1 MVDGQQANIP
11 CSGCPSHNGCLDKSI
26 HYKESQTM
34 DLNEKSVVKIDG
46 DGTVVK
52 CAKSLAGSECGYQPD
67 TKVCGKCGAMAVEIK
82 MVPVDEEDEEES
94 TDEEDLLEET
104 EEEAPMENGKPMLKT
119 KGAGTWQTP
128 KATRRAY
135 SASMQDGLYRPAK
148 GDAMMPE
155 DEEDEEMY
163 MDDEED
169 EEMYMDDEEDMGMED
184 EAKGYGDGR
193 GRGYRGQGGYE
204 YLGRVDMPRGPRRP
218 GPVPGPRF
226 SPGGGPV
233 VGGPYRG
240 PVGGTGRPQPGGPRG
255 TGGPGRPTPH
265 GTWGKGDE
273 MMDEEYEMYM
283 DDEEN
288 MGMEDEGK
296 AGDGTWGGPMTVR
309 QRAGELG
316 GNQFQRRRPHQTP
329 AIIVGRA
336 LRNQYGNPDGTWGKG
351 DEMMDE
357 EEEMYMDDEMMEE
370 EDDMEAAPDLEAM
383 RMARLRKLGTKSAD
397 VGMNGYMCAIDR
409 KVYPGA
415 ASVCD
420 DCPGGCM
427 AEKGMPGLLHVEGLV
442 EVMFKGDVIDSGY
455 SQDADMY
462 VVDVETKSGS
472 INEVFVDGTSAEVLG
487 FHRLDDSVLSQK
499 SIMDDIQLVDFNE
512 AADIAVKS
520 IPGNVIAVEPAV
532 FEGFDSYQV
541 EIDGVDGKSYD
552 VFVALDGETLGYDSY
567 NSDETAEIEA
577 EAAEI
582 ALKRAFSEDKR
593 QEMAKEGTA
602 MSDGSFPIASENDLR
617 NAIMAHGR
625 AKDID
630 AAKAHIKSRAA
641 ALGLEAM
648 LPEDWK
654 ASEKSN
660 PAEEFI
666 QSLVEFEMLT
676 AEVENPST
684 TK

>member
-1 MVDGQQANIP
+1 MKKISKYFCTVDGQQANIP

-26 HYKESQTM
+26 HYKESHTM

-52 CAKSLAGSECGYQPD
+52 CAKSLPGSECGYEAD
-67 TKVCGKCGAMAVEIK
+67 KKVCGKCGAMAVEIK
-82 MVPVDEEDEEES
+82 MVPVDEEDEEET
-94 TDEEDLLEET
+94 TDEEDLLEES

-119 KGAGTWQTP
+119 KGAGMWQTP

-135 SASMQDGLYRPAK
+135 TASMQDGLYRPVK
-148 GDAMMPE
+148 GEEMMPE
-155 DEEDEEMY
+155 DDEDE
-163 MDDEED
+163 
-169 EEMYMDDEEDMGMED
+169 
-184 EAKGYGDGR
+184 
-193 GRGYRGQGGYE
+193 
-204 YLGRVDMPRGPRRP
+204 
-218 GPVPGPRF
+218 
-226 SPGGGPV
+226 
-233 VGGPYRG
+233 
-240 PVGGTGRPQPGGPRG
+240 
-255 TGGPGRPTPH
+255 
-265 GTWGKGDE
+265 
-273 MMDEEYEMYM
+273 EMYM

-296 AGDGTWGGPMTVR
+296 
-309 QRAGELG
+309 ELG
-316 GNQFQRRRPHQTP
+316 RSPRPPSPGYSSNRRSEAMWGPWGRRSNGGSGALFT
-329 AIIVGRA
+329 VGRNA
-336 LRNQYGNPDGTWGKG
+336 IGISDAMPGKASNEEMY
-351 DEMMDE
+351 DED
-357 EEEMYMDDEMMEE
+357 EEMYMDDEGNEYMMDEE
-370 EDDMEAAPDLEAM
+370 GKMYAMPGRNDGYFQPQQKRRSMMRRMADEMMPEDEDNEEMYLDDEEGEADDMDMAPDLEAM

-499 SIMDDIQLVDFNE
+499 SIMDDIELIDFNE

-520 IPGNVIAVEPAV
+520 IPGSVVAVEPAV

-593 QEMAKEGTA
+593 EEMAKEGTA

-625 AKDID
+625 AKDIE

-648 LPEDWK
+648 LPDNWK
-654 ASEKSN
+654 AAEKSS

>member
-1 MVDGQQANIP
+1 
-11 CSGCPSHNGCLDKSI
+11 
-26 HYKESQTM
+26 M

-46 DGTVVK
+46 DGTVIK
-52 CAKSLAGSECGYQPD
+52 CAKSLPGSECGYEAD
-67 TKVCGKCGAMAVEIK
+67 KKVCGKCGAMAVEIK
-82 MVPVDEEDEEES
+82 MVPVDEEDEEET
-94 TDEEDLLEET
+94 TDEEDLLEES

-119 KGAGTWQTP
+119 KGAGMWQTP

-135 SASMQDGLYRPAK
+135 TASMQDGLYRPVK
-148 GDAMMPE
+148 GEEMMPE
-155 DEEDEEMY
+155 DDEDE
-163 MDDEED
+163 
-169 EEMYMDDEEDMGMED
+169 
-184 EAKGYGDGR
+184 
-193 GRGYRGQGGYE
+193 
-204 YLGRVDMPRGPRRP
+204 
-218 GPVPGPRF
+218 
-226 SPGGGPV
+226 
-233 VGGPYRG
+233 
-240 PVGGTGRPQPGGPRG
+240 
-255 TGGPGRPTPH
+255 
-265 GTWGKGDE
+265 
-273 MMDEEYEMYM
+273 EMYM

-296 AGDGTWGGPMTVR
+296 MAARPGGGGARPTASPGHSSNRRSEAMWGPWERRSTGGTPKPIF
-309 QRAGELG
+309 A
-316 GNQFQRRRPHQTP
+316 
-329 AIIVGRA
+329 VGRDILGISDA
-336 LRNQYGNPDGTWGKG
+336 MPRKAS
-351 DEMMDE
+351 DE
-357 EEEMYMDDEMMEE
+357 EMYDEDEEMYMDDEGNEYMMDEE
-370 EDDMEAAPDLEAM
+370 GKMYMMPSRGNSSRPQQMRRSLMQRRADEMMPEDEDNEEMYMEDEEGEADDMDMAPDLEAM

-499 SIMDDIQLVDFNE
+499 SIMDDIELIDFNE

-520 IPGNVIAVEPAV
+520 IPGSVVAVEPAV

-582 ALKRAFSEDKR
+582 ALKRAFPEDKR

-625 AKDID
+625 AKDIE

-654 ASEKSN
+654 VAEKSS

>member
-1 MVDGQQANIP
+1 MYAMPGRNDG
-11 CSGCPSHNGCLDKSI
+11 
-26 HYKESQTM
+26 YF
-34 DLNEKSVVKIDG
+34 
-46 DGTVVK
+46 
-52 CAKSLAGSECGYQPD
+52 
-67 TKVCGKCGAMAVEIK
+67 
-82 MVPVDEEDEEES
+82 
-94 TDEEDLLEET
+94 
-104 EEEAPMENGKPMLKT
+104 KPQLKRR
-119 KGAGTWQTP
+119 GLMQ
-128 KATRRAY
+128 RRA
-135 SASMQDGLYRPAK
+135 DE
-148 GDAMMPE
+148 MMPE
-155 DEEDEEMY
+155 DEED
-163 MDDEED
+163 
-169 EEMYMDDEEDMGMED
+169 
-184 EAKGYGDGR
+184 
-193 GRGYRGQGGYE
+193 
-204 YLGRVDMPRGPRRP
+204 
-218 GPVPGPRF
+218 
-226 SPGGGPV
+226 
-233 VGGPYRG
+233 
-240 PVGGTGRPQPGGPRG
+240 
-255 TGGPGRPTPH
+255 
-265 GTWGKGDE
+265 
-273 MMDEEYEMYM
+273 
-283 DDEEN
+283 
-288 MGMEDEGK
+288 
-296 AGDGTWGGPMTVR
+296 
-309 QRAGELG
+309 
-316 GNQFQRRRPHQTP
+316 
-329 AIIVGRA
+329 
-336 LRNQYGNPDGTWGKG
+336 
-351 DEMMDE
+351 
-357 EEEMYMDDEMMEE
+357 EMYMDDEMMEE

>member
-1 MVDGQQANIP
+1 
-11 CSGCPSHNGCLDKSI
+11 
-26 HYKESQTM
+26 M

-52 CAKSLAGSECGYQPD
+52 CAKGLAGGECGYQSD

-82 MVPVDEEDEEES
+82 MVPVDEEDTEDEEM
-94 TDEEDLLEET
+94 TDEDELFEED

-119 KGAGTWQTP
+119 KGDYLMRSRRRMVP
-128 KATRRAY
+128 KATRQALMQ
-135 SASMQDGLYRPAK
+135 ANQDGLYRPVK
-148 GDAMMPE
+148 G
-155 DEEDEEMY
+155 
-163 MDDEED
+163 
-169 EEMYMDDEEDMGMED
+169 EDMGMED
-184 EAKGYGDGR
+184 E
-193 GRGYRGQGGYE
+193 E
-204 YLGRVDMPRGPRRP
+204 DM
-218 GPVPGPRF
+218 
-226 SPGGGPV
+226 
-233 VGGPYRG
+233 Y
-240 PVGGTGRPQPGGPRG
+240 
-255 TGGPGRPTPH
+255 
-265 GTWGKGDE
+265 
-273 MMDEEYEMYM
+273 Y
-283 DDEEN
+283 DDEEE
-288 MGMEDEGK
+288 MGMEDEKGLDRRPPRPRPPFPPPGPPRGPRGPRK
-296 AGDGTWGGPMTVR
+296 PGGPVMPYK
-309 QRAGELG
+309 A
-316 GNQFQRRRPHQTP
+316 
-329 AIIVGRA
+329 
-336 LRNQYGNPDGTWGKG
+336 

-357 EEEMYMDDEMMEE
+357 EEDMYMDEEEKAMEMGHRRGHPIYGSGQEGYRRIAREIDRAGREAGFIRVLGDSDEMYDEEEDMYMDDEDNEYMMDEEGKMYAMPSRGAGPMPVYKRQRRIIRKGDDMMPEDEEEDMYMDDEMMEG
-370 EDDMEAAPDLEAM
+370 EDEMETSPDLEAM

-397 VGMNGYMCAIDR
+397 VGMNGYLCAIDR

-415 ASVCD
+415 TSVCD

-462 VVDVETKSGS
+462 VVDVQTKSGN

-499 SIMDDIQLVDFNE
+499 SIMDDIQLIDFND
-512 AADIAVKS
+512 AAEIAVKS
-520 IPGNVIAVEPAV
+520 IPGSVVAVEPAV

-541 EIDGVDGKSYD
+541 EINGLDGKSYD

-582 ALKRAFSEDKR
+582 ALKRAFSDESR

-602 MSDGSFPIASENDLR
+602 MPDGSFPIASESDLR

-625 AKDID
+625 AKDVD
-630 AAKAHIKSRAA
+630 AAKAHIKKRAA
-641 ALGLEAM
+641 AMGMDAM
-648 LPEDWK
+648 IPEEWK
-654 ASEKSN
+654 SQEKSN

>member
-1 MVDGQQANIP
+1 
-11 CSGCPSHNGCLDKSI
+11 
-26 HYKESQTM
+26 M

-52 CAKSLAGSECGYQPD
+52 CAKSLPGSECGYEAD
-67 TKVCGKCGAMAVEIK
+67 KKVCGKCGAMAVEIK
-82 MVPVDEEDEEES
+82 MVPVDEEDEEET
-94 TDEEDLLEET
+94 TDEEDLLEES

-119 KGAGTWQTP
+119 KGAGMWQTP

-135 SASMQDGLYRPAK
+135 TASMQDGLYRPVK
-148 GDAMMPE
+148 GEEMMPE
-155 DEEDEEMY
+155 DDEDEEMY
-163 MDDEED
+163 MDDEEYMD
-169 EEMYMDDEEDMGMED
+169 EE
-184 EAKGYGDGR
+184 EAKAL
-193 GRGYRGQGGYE
+193 GGFSGPE
-204 YLGRVDMPRGPRRP
+204 RKPPRPR
-218 GPVPGPRF
+218 PVPGPRPIPRPTLPKPGTPRGPVQ
-226 SPGGGPV
+226 PGGP
-233 VGGPYRG
+233 GGPYRG
-240 PVGGTGRPQPGGPRG
+240 PAGGTGRPTMQYMA
-255 TGGPGRPTPH
+255 
-265 GTWGKGDE
+265 DE
-273 MMDEEYEMYM
+273 MMDEEEEMYM

-296 AGDGTWGGPMTVR
+296 GYGDNGGRGYRGSGTEYLGNRWHTTPRGPQRPGGG
-309 QRAGELG
+309 A
-316 GNQFQRRRPHQTP
+316 RP
-329 AIIVGRA
+329 
-336 LRNQYGNPDGTWGKG
+336 RNMAYMA

-357 EEEMYMDDEMMEE
+357 EEEMYMDDEGNEYMMDEE
-370 EDDMEAAPDLEAM
+370 GKMYAMPGRNDGYFQPQQKRRSMMRRMADEMMPEDEDNEEMYLDDEEGEADDMDMAPDLEAM

-499 SIMDDIQLVDFNE
+499 SIMDDIELIDFNE

-520 IPGNVIAVEPAV
+520 IPGSVVAVEPAV

-582 ALKRAFSEDKR
+582 ALKRAFPEDKR

-625 AKDID
+625 AKDIE

-654 ASEKSN
+654 VAEKSS

>member
-1 MVDGQQANIP
+1 
-11 CSGCPSHNGCLDKSI
+11 
-26 HYKESQTM
+26 M

-52 CAKSLAGSECGYQPD
+52 CAKSLPGSECGYEAD
-67 TKVCGKCGAMAVEIK
+67 KKVCGKCGAMAVEIK
-82 MVPVDEEDEEES
+82 MVPVDEEDEEET
-94 TDEEDLLEET
+94 TDEEDLLEES

-119 KGAGTWQTP
+119 KGAGMWQTP

-135 SASMQDGLYRPAK
+135 TASMQDGLYRPVK
-148 GDAMMPE
+148 GEEMMPE
-155 DEEDEEMY
+155 DDEDEEMY
-163 MDDEED
+163 MDDEEYMD
-169 EEMYMDDEEDMGMED
+169 EE
-184 EAKGYGDGR
+184 EAKAL
-193 GRGYRGQGGYE
+193 GGFSGPE
-204 YLGRVDMPRGPRRP
+204 RKPPRPR
-218 GPVPGPRF
+218 PVPGPRPIPRPTLPKPGTPRGPVQ
-226 SPGGGPV
+226 PGGP
-233 VGGPYRG
+233 GGPYRG
-240 PVGGTGRPQPGGPRG
+240 PAGGTGRPTMQ
-255 TGGPGRPTPH
+255 
-265 GTWGKGDE
+265 
-273 MMDEEYEMYM
+273 YM
-283 DDEEN
+283 
-288 MGMEDEGK
+288 
-296 AGDGTWGGPMTVR
+296 A
-309 QRAGELG
+309 
-316 GNQFQRRRPHQTP
+316 
-329 AIIVGRA
+329 
-336 LRNQYGNPDGTWGKG
+336 

-357 EEEMYMDDEMMEE
+357 EEEMYMDDEGNEYMMDEE
-370 EDDMEAAPDLEAM
+370 GKMYAMPGRNDGYFQPQQKRRSLMRRMADEMMPEDEDNEEMYLDDEEGEADDMDMAPDLEAM

-499 SIMDDIQLVDFNE
+499 SIMDDIELIDFNE

-520 IPGNVIAVEPAV
+520 IPGSVVAVEPAV

-582 ALKRAFSEDKR
+582 ALKRAFPEDKR

-602 MSDGSFPIASENDLR
+602 MPDGSFPIASENDLR

-625 AKDID
+625 AKDSD

-641 ALGLEAM
+641 ALGLEEM
-648 LPEDWK
+648 LPENWK
-654 ASEKSN
+654 TAEKSN

-666 QSLVEFEMLT
+666 QSLVEFEMLA
-676 AEVENPST
+676 AEVDNPST

>member
-1 MVDGQQANIP
+1 
-11 CSGCPSHNGCLDKSI
+11 
-26 HYKESQTM
+26 
-34 DLNEKSVVKIDG
+34 
-46 DGTVVK
+46 
-52 CAKSLAGSECGYQPD
+52 
-67 TKVCGKCGAMAVEIK
+67 
-82 MVPVDEEDEEES
+82 
-94 TDEEDLLEET
+94 
-104 EEEAPMENGKPMLKT
+104 
-119 KGAGTWQTP
+119 
-128 KATRRAY
+128 
-135 SASMQDGLYRPAK
+135 
-148 GDAMMPE
+148 
-155 DEEDEEMY
+155 
-163 MDDEED
+163 
-169 EEMYMDDEEDMGMED
+169 
-184 EAKGYGDGR
+184 
-193 GRGYRGQGGYE
+193 
-204 YLGRVDMPRGPRRP
+204 
-218 GPVPGPRF
+218 
-226 SPGGGPV
+226 
-233 VGGPYRG
+233 
-240 PVGGTGRPQPGGPRG
+240 
-255 TGGPGRPTPH
+255 
-265 GTWGKGDE
+265 
-273 MMDEEYEMYM
+273 MYM

-296 AGDGTWGGPMTVR
+296 
-309 QRAGELG
+309 ELG
-316 GNQFQRRRPHQTP
+316 RSPRPPSPGYSSNRRSEAMWGPWGRRSNGGSGALFT
-329 AIIVGRA
+329 VGRNA
-336 LRNQYGNPDGTWGKG
+336 IGISDAMPGKASNEEMY
-351 DEMMDE
+351 DED
-357 EEEMYMDDEMMEE
+357 EEMYMDDEGNEYMMDEE
-370 EDDMEAAPDLEAM
+370 GKMYAMPGRNDGYFQPQQKRRSMMRRMADEMMPEDEDNEEMYLDDEEGEADDMDMAPDLEAM

-499 SIMDDIQLVDFNE
+499 SIMDDIELIDFNE

-520 IPGNVIAVEPAV
+520 IPGSVVAVEPAV

-593 QEMAKEGTA
+593 EEMAKEGTA

-625 AKDID
+625 AKDIE

-648 LPEDWK
+648 LPDNWK
-654 ASEKSN
+654 AAEKSS

>member
-1 MVDGQQANIP
+1 
-11 CSGCPSHNGCLDKSI
+11 
-26 HYKESQTM
+26 M

-52 CAKSLAGSECGYQPD
+52 CAKSLPGSECGYEAD
-67 TKVCGKCGAMAVEIK
+67 KKVCGKCGAMAVEIK
-82 MVPVDEEDEEES
+82 MVPVDEEDEEET
-94 TDEEDLLEET
+94 TDEEDLLEES

-119 KGAGTWQTP
+119 KGAGMWQTP

-135 SASMQDGLYRPAK
+135 TASMQDGLYRPVK
-148 GDAMMPE
+148 GEEMMPE
-155 DEEDEEMY
+155 DDEDEEMY
-163 MDDEED
+163 MDDEEYMD
-169 EEMYMDDEEDMGMED
+169 EE
-184 EAKGYGDGR
+184 EAKAL
-193 GRGYRGQGGYE
+193 GGFSGPE
-204 YLGRVDMPRGPRRP
+204 RKPPRPR
-218 GPVPGPRF
+218 PVPGPRPIPRPTLPKPGTPRGPVQ
-226 SPGGGPV
+226 PGGP
-233 VGGPYRG
+233 GGPYRG
-240 PVGGTGRPQPGGPRG
+240 PAGGTGRPTMQ
-255 TGGPGRPTPH
+255 
-265 GTWGKGDE
+265 
-273 MMDEEYEMYM
+273 YM
-283 DDEEN
+283 
-288 MGMEDEGK
+288 
-296 AGDGTWGGPMTVR
+296 A
-309 QRAGELG
+309 
-316 GNQFQRRRPHQTP
+316 
-329 AIIVGRA
+329 
-336 LRNQYGNPDGTWGKG
+336 

-357 EEEMYMDDEMMEE
+357 EEEMYMDDEGNEYMMDEE
-370 EDDMEAAPDLEAM
+370 GKMYMMPSRGNSSRPQQMRRSLMQRRADEMMPEDEDNEEMYMEDEEGEADDMDMAPDLEAM

-499 SIMDDIQLVDFNE
+499 SIMDDIELIDFNE

-520 IPGNVIAVEPAV
+520 IPGSVVAVEPAV

-582 ALKRAFSEDKR
+582 ALKRAFPEDKR

-602 MSDGSFPIASENDLR
+602 MPDGSFPIASENDLR

-625 AKDID
+625 AKDSD

-641 ALGLEAM
+641 ALGLEEM
-648 LPEDWK
+648 LPENWK
-654 ASEKSN
+654 TAEKSN

-666 QSLVEFEMLT
+666 QSLVEFEMLA
-676 AEVENPST
+676 AEVDNPST

>member
-1 MVDGQQANIP
+1 
-11 CSGCPSHNGCLDKSI
+11 
-26 HYKESQTM
+26 M

-82 MVPVDEEDEEES
+82 MVPVDEEEDEEES

-119 KGAGTWQTP
+119 KGAGMWQTP

-135 SASMQDGLYRPAK
+135 TSSMQDGLYRPAK

-163 MDDEED
+163 MDDEEAEYMVD
-169 EEMYMDDEEDMGMED
+169 EEGKMYAMPGRGDMGRGPLQKRRSLMRRMADEMMPEDEEDEMYMDDEEAEYMED
-184 EAKGYGDGR
+184 EEGKMY
-193 GRGYRGQGGYE
+193 
-204 YLGRVDMPRGPRRP
+204 MM
-218 GPVPGPRF
+218 
-226 SPGGGPV
+226 
-233 VGGPYRG
+233 
-240 PVGGTGRPQPGGPRG
+240 
-255 TGGPGRPTPH
+255 PGRNEGYFQPQQ
-265 GTWGKGDE
+265 KRRSLMRRMADE
-273 MMDEEYEMYM
+273 MMPEDEEDEMYM
-283 DDEEN
+283 DDE
-288 MGMEDEGK
+288 DTEGE
-296 AGDGTWGGPMTVR
+296 A
-309 QRAGELG
+309 
-316 GNQFQRRRPHQTP
+316 
-329 AIIVGRA
+329 
-336 LRNQYGNPDGTWGKG
+336 
-351 DEMMDE
+351 DEM
-357 EEEMYMDDEMMEE
+357 
-370 EDDMEAAPDLEAM
+370 DMAPDLEAM

-462 VVDVETKSGS
+462 VIDVETKSGS

-499 SIMDDIQLVDFNE
+499 SIMDDIQLIDFNE

-520 IPGNVIAVEPAV
+520 IPGSVVAVEPAV

>member
-1 MVDGQQANIP
+1 MKKISKYFCTVDGQQANIP

-26 HYKESQTM
+26 HYKESHTM

-52 CAKSLAGSECGYQPD
+52 CAKSLPGSECGYEAD
-67 TKVCGKCGAMAVEIK
+67 KKVCGKCGAMAVEIK
-82 MVPVDEEDEEES
+82 MVPVDEEDEEET
-94 TDEEDLLEET
+94 TDEEDLLEES

-119 KGAGTWQTP
+119 KGAGMWQTP

-135 SASMQDGLYRPAK
+135 TASMQDGLYRPVK
-148 GDAMMPE
+148 GEEMMPE
-155 DEEDEEMY
+155 DDEDE
-163 MDDEED
+163 
-169 EEMYMDDEEDMGMED
+169 
-184 EAKGYGDGR
+184 
-193 GRGYRGQGGYE
+193 
-204 YLGRVDMPRGPRRP
+204 
-218 GPVPGPRF
+218 
-226 SPGGGPV
+226 
-233 VGGPYRG
+233 
-240 PVGGTGRPQPGGPRG
+240 
-255 TGGPGRPTPH
+255 
-265 GTWGKGDE
+265 
-273 MMDEEYEMYM
+273 EMYM

-296 AGDGTWGGPMTVR
+296 
-309 QRAGELG
+309 ELG
-316 GNQFQRRRPHQTP
+316 RSPRPPSPGYSSNRRSEAMWGPWGRRSNGGSGALFT
-329 AIIVGRA
+329 VGRNA
-336 LRNQYGNPDGTWGKG
+336 IGISDAMPGKASNEEMY
-351 DEMMDE
+351 DED
-357 EEEMYMDDEMMEE
+357 EEMYMDDEENMGMEDEGKMYAMPGRNDGYFQPQQKRRSMMRRMADEMMPEDEDNEE
-370 EDDMEAAPDLEAM
+370 MYLDDEEGEADDMDMAPDLEAM

-499 SIMDDIQLVDFNE
+499 SIMDDIELIDFNE

-520 IPGNVIAVEPAV
+520 IPGSVVAVEPAV

-593 QEMAKEGTA
+593 EEMAKEGTA

-625 AKDID
+625 AKDIE

-648 LPEDWK
+648 LPDNWK
-654 ASEKSN
+654 AAEKSS

>member
-1 MVDGQQANIP
+1 
-11 CSGCPSHNGCLDKSI
+11 
-26 HYKESQTM
+26 M

-52 CAKSLAGSECGYQPD
+52 CAKSLPGSECGYEAD
-67 TKVCGKCGAMAVEIK
+67 KKVCGKCGAMAVEIK
-82 MVPVDEEDEEES
+82 MVPVDEEDEEET
-94 TDEEDLLEET
+94 TDEEDLLEES

-119 KGAGTWQTP
+119 KGAGMWQTP

-135 SASMQDGLYRPAK
+135 TASMQDGLYRPVK
-148 GDAMMPE
+148 GEEMMPE
-155 DEEDEEMY
+155 DDEDE
-163 MDDEED
+163 
-169 EEMYMDDEEDMGMED
+169 
-184 EAKGYGDGR
+184 
-193 GRGYRGQGGYE
+193 
-204 YLGRVDMPRGPRRP
+204 
-218 GPVPGPRF
+218 
-226 SPGGGPV
+226 
-233 VGGPYRG
+233 
-240 PVGGTGRPQPGGPRG
+240 
-255 TGGPGRPTPH
+255 
-265 GTWGKGDE
+265 
-273 MMDEEYEMYM
+273 EMYM

-296 AGDGTWGGPMTVR
+296 
-309 QRAGELG
+309 ELG
-316 GNQFQRRRPHQTP
+316 RSPRPPSPGYSSNRRSEAMWGPWGRRSNGGSGALFT
-329 AIIVGRA
+329 VGRNA
-336 LRNQYGNPDGTWGKG
+336 IGISDAMPGKASNEEMY
-351 DEMMDE
+351 DED
-357 EEEMYMDDEMMEE
+357 EEMYMDDEGNEYMMDEE
-370 EDDMEAAPDLEAM
+370 GKMYAMPGRNDGYFQPQQKRRSMMRRMADEMMPEDEDNEEMYLDDEEGEADDMDMAPDLEAM

-499 SIMDDIQLVDFNE
+499 SIMDDIELIDFNE

-520 IPGNVIAVEPAV
+520 IPGSVVAVEPAV

-593 QEMAKEGTA
+593 EEMAKEGTA

-625 AKDID
+625 AKDIE

-648 LPEDWK
+648 LPDNWK
-654 ASEKSN
+654 AAEKSS

>member
-1 MVDGQQANIP
+1 
-11 CSGCPSHNGCLDKSI
+11 
-26 HYKESQTM
+26 M

-52 CAKSLAGSECGYQPD
+52 CAKSLPGSECGYEAD
-67 TKVCGKCGAMAVEIK
+67 KKVCGKCGAMAVEIK
-82 MVPVDEEDEEES
+82 MVPVDEEDEEET
-94 TDEEDLLEET
+94 TDEEDLLEES

-119 KGAGTWQTP
+119 KGAGMWQTP

-135 SASMQDGLYRPAK
+135 TASMQDGLYRPVK
-148 GDAMMPE
+148 GEEMMPE
-155 DEEDEEMY
+155 DDEDE
-163 MDDEED
+163 
-169 EEMYMDDEEDMGMED
+169 
-184 EAKGYGDGR
+184 
-193 GRGYRGQGGYE
+193 
-204 YLGRVDMPRGPRRP
+204 
-218 GPVPGPRF
+218 
-226 SPGGGPV
+226 
-233 VGGPYRG
+233 
-240 PVGGTGRPQPGGPRG
+240 
-255 TGGPGRPTPH
+255 
-265 GTWGKGDE
+265 
-273 MMDEEYEMYM
+273 EMYM

-296 AGDGTWGGPMTVR
+296 GYGDNGGRGYRGSGTEYLGNRWHTTPRGPQRPGGG
-309 QRAGELG
+309 A
-316 GNQFQRRRPHQTP
+316 RP
-329 AIIVGRA
+329 
-336 LRNQYGNPDGTWGKG
+336 RNMAYMA

-357 EEEMYMDDEMMEE
+357 EEEMYMDDEGNEYMMDEE
-370 EDDMEAAPDLEAM
+370 GKMYMMPSRGNSSRPQQMRRSLMQRRADEMMPEDEDNEEMYMEDEEGEADDMDMAPDLEAM

-499 SIMDDIQLVDFNE
+499 SIMDDIELIDFNE

-520 IPGNVIAVEPAV
+520 IPGSVVAVEPAV

-582 ALKRAFSEDKR
+582 ALKRAFPEDKR

-602 MSDGSFPIASENDLR
+602 MPDGSFPIASENDLR

-625 AKDID
+625 AKDSD

-641 ALGLEAM
+641 ALGLEEM
-648 LPEDWK
+648 LPENWK
-654 ASEKSN
+654 TAEKSN

-666 QSLVEFEMLT
+666 QSLVEFEMLA
-676 AEVENPST
+676 AEVDNPST

>member
-1 MVDGQQANIP
+1 
-11 CSGCPSHNGCLDKSI
+11 
-26 HYKESQTM
+26 M

-52 CAKSLAGSECGYQPD
+52 CAKSLPGSECGYEAD
-67 TKVCGKCGAMAVEIK
+67 KKVCGKCGAMAVEIK
-82 MVPVDEEDEEES
+82 MVPVDEEDEEET
-94 TDEEDLLEET
+94 TDEEDLLEES

-119 KGAGTWQTP
+119 KGAGMWQTP

-135 SASMQDGLYRPAK
+135 TASMQDGLYRPVK
-148 GDAMMPE
+148 GEEMMPE
-155 DEEDEEMY
+155 DDEDEEMY
-163 MDDEED
+163 MDDEEYMD
-169 EEMYMDDEEDMGMED
+169 EEEKGMYGMGGGGRGGRPGPGPLPDPRPRPRGPRKPGGGGVMQRPPTGRMQMLAEEMMDDEE
-184 EAKGYGDGR
+184 
-193 GRGYRGQGGYE
+193 
-204 YLGRVDMPRGPRRP
+204 
-218 GPVPGPRF
+218 
-226 SPGGGPV
+226 
-233 VGGPYRG
+233 
-240 PVGGTGRPQPGGPRG
+240 
-255 TGGPGRPTPH
+255 
-265 GTWGKGDE
+265 
-273 MMDEEYEMYM
+273 EMYM

-296 AGDGTWGGPMTVR
+296 GYGDNGGRGYRGSGTEYLGNRWHTTPRGPQRPGGG
-309 QRAGELG
+309 A
-316 GNQFQRRRPHQTP
+316 RP
-329 AIIVGRA
+329 
-336 LRNQYGNPDGTWGKG
+336 RNMAYMA

-357 EEEMYMDDEMMEE
+357 EEEMYMDDEGNEYMMDEE
-370 EDDMEAAPDLEAM
+370 GKMYMMPSRGNSSRPQQMRRSLMQRRADEMMPEDEDNEEMYMEDEEGEADDMDMAPDLEAM

-442 EVMFKGDVIDSGY
+442 EVMFKGEVIDSGY

-462 VVDVETKSGS
+462 VIDVETKSGS

-499 SIMDDIQLVDFNE
+499 SIMDDIELIDFNE

-520 IPGNVIAVEPAV
+520 IPGSVVAVEPAV

-582 ALKRAFSEDKR
+582 ALKRAFPEDKR

-602 MSDGSFPIASENDLR
+602 MPDGSFPIASENDLR

-625 AKDID
+625 AKDSD

-641 ALGLEAM
+641 ALGLEEM
-648 LPEDWK
+648 LPENWK
-654 ASEKSN
+654 TAEKSN

-666 QSLVEFEMLT
+666 QSLVEFEMLA
-676 AEVENPST
+676 AEVDNPST

>member
-1 MVDGQQANIP
+1 
-11 CSGCPSHNGCLDKSI
+11 
-26 HYKESQTM
+26 M

-52 CAKSLAGSECGYQPD
+52 CAKGLAGGECGYQPD

-82 MVPVDEEDEEES
+82 MVPVDEEDTEDEEM
-94 TDEEDLLEET
+94 TDEDELFEED

-119 KGAGTWQTP
+119 KGDYLMRSRRRMVP
-128 KATRRAY
+128 KATRQALMQ
-135 SASMQDGLYRPAK
+135 ANQDGLYRPVK
-148 GDAMMPE
+148 G
-155 DEEDEEMY
+155 
-163 MDDEED
+163 
-169 EEMYMDDEEDMGMED
+169 EDMGMED
-184 EAKGYGDGR
+184 E
-193 GRGYRGQGGYE
+193 E
-204 YLGRVDMPRGPRRP
+204 DM
-218 GPVPGPRF
+218 
-226 SPGGGPV
+226 
-233 VGGPYRG
+233 Y
-240 PVGGTGRPQPGGPRG
+240 
-255 TGGPGRPTPH
+255 
-265 GTWGKGDE
+265 
-273 MMDEEYEMYM
+273 Y
-283 DDEEN
+283 DDEEE
-288 MGMEDEGK
+288 MGMEDEKGLDRRPPRPRPPFPPPGPPRGPRGPRK
-296 AGDGTWGGPMTVR
+296 PGGPVMPYK
-309 QRAGELG
+309 A
-316 GNQFQRRRPHQTP
+316 
-329 AIIVGRA
+329 
-336 LRNQYGNPDGTWGKG
+336 

-357 EEEMYMDDEMMEE
+357 EEDMYMDDEGNEYMMDEEGKMYAMPSRGAGPMPVYKRQRRIIRKGDEMMNEEDEMYMDDEDNEYMVDEDGKMYTMPTSGRSNKRPNAYFVQRAGEMGGNQFERRLQGSQDFVRNAVVQRLRNSADDMMPEDEEEDMYMDDEMMEG
-370 EDDMEAAPDLEAM
+370 EDEMETSPDLEAM

-397 VGMNGYMCAIDR
+397 VGMNGYLCAIDR

-415 ASVCD
+415 TSVCD

-462 VVDVETKSGS
+462 VVDVQTKSGN

-499 SIMDDIQLVDFNE
+499 SIMDDIQLIDFND
-512 AADIAVKS
+512 AAEIAVKS
-520 IPGNVIAVEPAV
+520 IPGSVVAVEPAV

-541 EIDGVDGKSYD
+541 EINGLDGKSYD

-582 ALKRAFSEDKR
+582 ALKRAFSDESR

-602 MSDGSFPIASENDLR
+602 MPDGSFPIASESDLR

-625 AKDID
+625 AKDVD
-630 AAKAHIKSRAA
+630 AAKAHIKKRAA
-641 ALGLEAM
+641 AMGMDAM
-648 LPEDWK
+648 IPEEWK
-654 ASEKSN
+654 SQEKSN

>member
-1 MVDGQQANIP
+1 
-11 CSGCPSHNGCLDKSI
+11 
-26 HYKESQTM
+26 M

-52 CAKSLAGSECGYQPD
+52 CAKSLPGSECGYEAD
-67 TKVCGKCGAMAVEIK
+67 KKVCGKCGAMAVEIK
-82 MVPVDEEDEEES
+82 MVPVDEEDEEET
-94 TDEEDLLEET
+94 TDEEDLLEES

-119 KGAGTWQTP
+119 KGAGMWQTP

-135 SASMQDGLYRPAK
+135 TASMQDGLYRPVK
-148 GDAMMPE
+148 GEEMMPE
-155 DEEDEEMY
+155 DDEDEEMY
-163 MDDEED
+163 MDDEEA
-169 EEMYMDDEEDMGMED
+169 EYMDEGKAYAMPT
-184 EAKGYGDGR
+184 R
-193 GRGYRGQGGYE
+193 GGSG
-204 YLGRVDMPRGPRRP
+204 
-218 GPVPGPRF
+218 
-226 SPGGGPV
+226 
-233 VGGPYRG
+233 RG
-240 PVGGTGRPQPGGPRG
+240 PVGFGPTQRNRTSAG
-255 TGGPGRPTPH
+255 LTSGDRLEGKLNLIQDHPFDNYLNTQ
-265 GTWGKGDE
+265 KGDE
-273 MMDEEYEMYM
+273 MMPEDEEDEMYL

-296 AGDGTWGGPMTVR
+296 AYAMPTRGGSGRGPVGFGPTQRNRTSAGLTSGDRLEGKLNLIQDHPFDNYLNT
-309 QRAGELG
+309 Q
-316 GNQFQRRRPHQTP
+316 
-329 AIIVGRA
+329 
-336 LRNQYGNPDGTWGKG
+336 KG
-351 DEMMDE
+351 DEMMPEDE
-357 EEEMYMDDEMMEE
+357 EDEMYLDDEGNEYMVDEEGKMYMMPSRGNSSRPQQMRRGMMRRMADEMMPEDE
-370 EDDMEAAPDLEAM
+370 EDEMYLDDEEGEADDMDMAPDLEAM

-499 SIMDDIQLVDFNE
+499 SIMDDIQLIDFNE

-520 IPGNVIAVEPAV
+520 IPGSVVAVEPAV

-630 AAKAHIKSRAA
+630 AAKAHIKSRAS

>member
-1 MVDGQQANIP
+1 MVEGKQANIP

-26 HYKESQTM
+26 HYKESHIM

-52 CAKSLAGSECGYQPD
+52 CAKGLGSGECGYQPD

-82 MVPVDEEDEEES
+82 MVPVDQEDTEDEEM
-94 TDEEDLLEET
+94 TDEDELLEED

-119 KGAGTWQTP
+119 KGDSLLRSRRRMVP
-128 KATRRAY
+128 KATRQALMQ
-135 SASMQDGLYRPAK
+135 ANQDGLYRPIK
-148 GDAMMPE
+148 GE
-155 DEEDEEMY
+155 DMDMEDEEMY
-163 MDDEED
+163 MDDEE
-169 EEMYMDDEEDMGMED
+169 EMGMED
-184 EAKGYGDGR
+184 ERKGY
-193 GRGYRGQGGYE
+193 
-204 YLGRVDMPRGPRRP
+204 RP
-218 GPVPGPRF
+218 GPNGDVFLGRKPSRFAGMPRKPGAGAQMR
-226 SPGGGPV
+226 
-233 VGGPYRG
+233 
-240 PVGGTGRPQPGGPRG
+240 
-255 TGGPGRPTPH
+255 
-265 GTWGKGDE
+265 
-273 MMDEEYEMYM
+273 YM
-283 DDEEN
+283 
-288 MGMEDEGK
+288 
-296 AGDGTWGGPMTVR
+296 A
-309 QRAGELG
+309 
-316 GNQFQRRRPHQTP
+316 
-329 AIIVGRA
+329 
-336 LRNQYGNPDGTWGKG
+336 

-357 EEEMYMDDEMMEE
+357 EEEMYMDDEGDEYMMDEEGKMYAMPTRGAGPMPVYKRPRRIIRKGDEMMNGEDEMYMEE
-370 EDDMEAAPDLEAM
+370 EDEMYMDDEMMEDEDEMETSPDLEAM

-397 VGMNGYMCAIDR
+397 VGMNGYLCAIDR

-415 ASVCD
+415 TSVCD

-462 VVDVETKSGS
+462 VVDVQTKSGN

-499 SIMDDIQLVDFNE
+499 SIMDDIQLIDFND
-512 AADIAVKS
+512 AAEIAVKS
-520 IPGNVIAVEPAV
+520 IPGSVVAVEPAV

-541 EIDGVDGKSYD
+541 EINGLDGKSYD

-582 ALKRAFSEDKR
+582 ALKRAFSDESR

-602 MSDGSFPIASENDLR
+602 MPDGSFPIASESDLR

-625 AKDID
+625 AKDVD
-630 AAKAHIKSRAA
+630 AAKAHIKKRAA
-641 ALGLEAM
+641 AMGMESM
-648 LPEDWK
+648 IPEEWNSKEK
-654 ASEKSN
+654 AN

>member
-1 MVDGQQANIP
+1 
-11 CSGCPSHNGCLDKSI
+11 
-26 HYKESQTM
+26 M

-46 DGTVVK
+46 DGTVIK
-52 CAKSLAGSECGYQPD
+52 CAKSLPGSECGYEAD
-67 TKVCGKCGAMAVEIK
+67 KKVCGKCGAMAVEIK

-119 KGAGTWQTP
+119 KGAGMWQTP

-135 SASMQDGLYRPAK
+135 TASMQDGLYRPVK
-148 GDAMMPE
+148 GEEMMPE
-155 DEEDEEMY
+155 DDEDEEMY
-163 MDDEED
+163 MDDEEYMDEEEKGMYGMGGGGRRPRPPFPPPPPGPRGPRKNRDGGVMQRPPTGRMQMLAEEMMDED
-169 EEMYMDDEEDMGMED
+169 EEMYMDDEGN
-184 EAKGYGDGR
+184 
-193 GRGYRGQGGYE
+193 E
-204 YLGRVDMPRGPRRP
+204 Y
-218 GPVPGPRF
+218 
-226 SPGGGPV
+226 
-233 VGGPYRG
+233 
-240 PVGGTGRPQPGGPRG
+240 
-255 TGGPGRPTPH
+255 
-265 GTWGKGDE
+265 
-273 MMDEEYEMYM
+273 MMDEEGKMYM
-283 DDEEN
+283 
-288 MGMEDEGK
+288 M
-296 AGDGTWGGPMTVR
+296 PSR
-309 QRAGELG
+309 
-316 GNQFQRRRPHQTP
+316 GNSSRPQQMRRSIMQRR
-329 AIIVGRA
+329 A
-336 LRNQYGNPDGTWGKG
+336 
-351 DEMMDE
+351 DEMMPEDE
-357 EEEMYMDDEMMEE
+357 DNEEMYMEDEEGE
-370 EDDMEAAPDLEAM
+370 ADDMDMAPDLEAM

-442 EVMFKGDVIDSGY
+442 EVMFKGEVIDSGY

-462 VVDVETKSGS
+462 VIDVETKSGS

-499 SIMDDIQLVDFNE
+499 SIMDDIELIDFNE
-512 AADIAVKS
+512 AAEIAVKS
-520 IPGNVIAVEPAV
+520 IPGSVVAVEPAV

-582 ALKRAFSEDKR
+582 ALKRAFPEDKR

-602 MSDGSFPIASENDLR
+602 MPDGSFPIASENDLR

-625 AKDID
+625 AKDSD

-641 ALGLEAM
+641 ALGLEEM
-648 LPEDWK
+648 LPENWK
-654 ASEKSN
+654 TAEKSN

-666 QSLVEFEMLT
+666 QSLVEFEMLA
-676 AEVENPST
+676 AEVDNPST